1 MNSAHTLPAPLT
13 HCLKLILAGSLAA
26 AMTAC
31 STSKPP
37 VVVSRPVGGMVRP
50 AALQTVI
57 SQPAPVV
64 PVKTATVAAKPPASK
79 LVVYRSRDYGVSFSY
94 PWQYRFV
101 SAKTMAAGDSSVQ
114 PDSAHSE
121 DWFALARVEIPKGF
135 YPDSDLDRGYF
146 ALRLNQRLNE
156 QECGAGLNAS
166 DGKLATDTIN
176 GVDYRWTE
184 SDSGGHGSALKLRDY
199 VAYINGTCFEVE
211 MGVKTSNRDGLA
223 RELDPEQ
230 VMTRL
235 DAILRT
241 VKLQPAMKDAAP
253 AVVDRTA
260 AAQN

>member
-1 MNSAHTLPAPLT
+1 MNSAHTLPAPLM
-13 HCLKLILAGSLAA
+13 HCLKLILAGTLAA

-31 STSKPP
+31 SSSKPP

-64 PVKTATVAAKPPASK
+64 PKPPASK

-101 SAKTMAAGDSSVQ
+101 SARTIAAGDSSVQ
-114 PDSAHSE
+114 PNSAHNQ
-121 DWFALARVEIPKGF
+121 DWFTLARVEIPKGF
-135 YPDSDLDRGYF
+135 YPDSDLDTGYF
-146 ALRLNQRLNE
+146 ALRLNQQLNE
-156 QECGAGLNAS
+156 QKCGVGFNAS

-184 SDSGGHGSALKLRDY
+184 SDSGGHGSALKLRHY
-199 VAYINGTCFEVE
+199 VTYINGACFEVE

-223 RELDPEQ
+223 RELDPDQ

-235 DAILRT
+235 EAILRT
-241 VKLQPAMKDAAP
+241 VKLQPAMNDAAP
-253 AVVDRTA
+253 AVDESTA